1 MSGLKQKEAE
11 TMKETEKEHRLQQYL
26 KWSGGW
32 EAIYY
37 KLTAHEREKLFDRLK
52 ERIEEFEK
60 GEITS

>member
-1 MSGLKQKEAE
+1 
-11 TMKETEKEHRLQQYL
+11 MKETEKEYRLQQYRLQQYL

-37 KLTAHEREKLFDRLK
+37 KLTIHEREKLFDRLK

-60 GEITS
+60 GEMKPK